1 MQIGYA
7 NHRRLKISGI
17 PMIRT
22 GSETEDKM
30 NVSVALVVTHPTF
43 GASSRS

>member
-7 NHRRLKISGI
+7 NHRLKMSGI

-30 NVSVALVVTHPTF
+30 NISVAVLMMRPMF
-43 GASSRS
+43 RASSRS

>member
-7 NHRRLKISGI
+7 NHWLKMSGI

-22 GSETEDKM
+22 GSKTEDKM
-30 NVSVALVVTHPTF
+30 NIRVAALMMRPTF
-43 GASSRS
+43 RASSRS